1 MNLIS
6 CEKLEKSTVALQ
18 FSIDAATLAD
28 ASAKAFKRESK
39 KYNVPGFRK
48 GKAPR
53 AMIERMYG
61 GDVFLYD
68 AVNDLFP
75 AEYEAAIKAAGIEVV
90 GQPEPE
96 VVSLSAAEG
105 AVLKVTVPVKPEV
118 TLGDYVGLKATRN
131 ANTVEES
138 AVDAELSRMQDRNA
152 RQLTREGA
160 AVNGDIANIDFE
172 GFVDGVAFDGG
183 KGEKFD
189 LTLGSGSFIPGFE
202 EQIVGHKAGDE
213 FDIEVKFPDDYA
225 AEELKGKTA
234 TFKIK
239 VNEVKYKELPPLD
252 DDFAKDCSEFDT
264 LEEFKASIRKGMQD
278 NLDRAADQEV
288 ENDLVDQVVN
298 GMKAEIPQAMID
310 SRAQELVQDFEYRL
324 QQQGM
329 NLKTYLGYL
338 GMQAEQFRAQFA
350 EQAEKQVKMRLALEA
365 VAAKEK
371 IEATEDEVEAELAK
385 IADTYKME
393 LDKVKAVIDTAAVKA
408 DLAVNKAI
416 DFIKEKAE
424 ITAEAPKADD
434 KKAAKPKKR
443 VTKKKTDAE
452 PAPEAPADKD

>member
-6 CEKLEKSTVALQ
+6 CEKLEKSTAALQ

-75 AEYEAAIKAAGIEVV
+75 TEYEAAVKAAGIEVV

-138 AVDAELSRMQDRNA
+138 VVEAELSRMQDRNA

-225 AEELKGKTA
+225 AEELKSKAA

-264 LEEFKASIRKGMQD
+264 LDEFKASIRKGMQD

-310 SRAQELVQDFEYRL
+310 SRVQELVQDFEYRL

-338 GMQAEQFRAQFA
+338 GMKAEEFTAQFN

-393 LDKVKAVIDTAAVKA
+393 LDKVKAIVDTAAVKA
-408 DLAVNKAI
+408 DLAANKAI

-424 ITAEAPKADD
+424 ITAEAPKADE